1 MDPEPVNTMSNLNNS
16 HSEQGEKVRE
26 FIESFIVEELEI
38 QSARNRGAELGSDE
52 PSSGTGAFLQ
62 ALALSLRARSVVE
75 LGTGTGVGTLWLAGG
90 VDANGTITSIDREAE
105 HLQLAREACEE
116 MEISAQR
123 VRLIQGAPF
132 DILQKLTDSGYDMV
146 VVRDYSSENEE
157 LVEHAHRVLR
167 SGGVCVLVHALHGG
181 KVADL
186 AQRDEVTV
194 ARRELLRNL
203 RADRER
209 WACSLIGLGDGLF
222 LAVKR

>member
-1 MDPEPVNTMSNLNNS
+1 MTMQNNQGHVHGAS
-16 HSEQGEKVRE
+16 SEQSEKVRE

-52 PSSGTGAFLQ
+52 PSSGSGALLQ
-62 ALALSLRARSVVE
+62 TLALALRARNVVE

-90 VDANGTITSIDREAE
+90 VDINGTITSIDREAE

-116 MEISAQR
+116 MDISTQR
-123 VRLIQGAPF
+123 VRLIQGAPY
-132 DILQKLTDSGYDMV
+132 DILQKLTDAAYDMV
-146 VVRDYSSENEE
+146 VVRDYSDDGQE
-157 LVEHAHRVLR
+157 LIEQSYRVLR
-167 SGGVCVLVHALHGG
+167 VGGVCVFVHALHGG

-194 ARRELLRNL
+194 SRRELLRNL

>member
-1 MDPEPVNTMSNLNNS
+1 MSDQ
-16 HSEQGEKVRE
+16 SEKSRE

-52 PSSGTGAFLQ
+52 PSSGSGALLQ
-62 ALALSLRARSVVE
+62 TLALALRAKSIVE

-90 VDANGTITSIDREAE
+90 IDESGTITSIDREAE
-105 HLQLAREACEE
+105 HVQLAREACEE

-123 VRLIQGAPF
+123 VRLIHGSPH
-132 DILQKLTDSGYDMV
+132 DILQKLTDAGYDMI
-146 VVRDYSSENEE
+146 VVRDYSGDSAD
-157 LVEHAHRVLR
+157 LIDQSYRVLR
-167 SGGVCVLVHALHGG
+167 AGGVCVLVHALHGG

-186 AQRDEVTV
+186 AQRDEITV

-209 WACSLIGLGDGLF
+209 WTCSLNGLGDVVF
-222 LAVKR
+222 IAVKR